1 MSDIIP
7 VIVHHETGEKPQT
20 GGKKNQE
27 YLRYCIAQ
35 AKKYNEKV
43 VLLGDQYNKD
53 WCDDWHD
60 ANDFITDKWK
70 EFHSVFKNL
79 SPYPQAWAEGIFRRF
94 FLILEYLDRYGYD
107 NCVIMDSDI
116 LLYTNVSTYEPFR
129 HCKMAAESPLEQDI
143 AVLWKGNGYKWK
155 VCAGVAYF
163 TRQGLI
169 EFTDYCID
177 MYKNHMDVLMEK
189 WNIHQKYQIYGG
201 VAEMSLLYLWVK
213 TLPDGEFL
221 NLLMDDADHC
231 VFDNSIG
238 LPDGYLEGQ
247 YEFNRRLG
255 VKKLHWE
262 DGKPYCYTL
271 DGHQKTGLLC
281 LHFVGVTKIFME
293 GIYEHQDYAR
303 QYRTQGRKHRAGDP
317 SDGIANISGHV
328 DAYRPRCALA
338 HGEHVK
344 HLRAGVPGRFFP
356 QIVQE
361 RQGSHASA
369 YAEHADLQELPEEV

>member
-1 MSDIIP
+1 MRRRLIMSDIIP

-163 TRQGLI
+163 TKQGLI

-189 WNIHQKYQIYGG
+189 WNIHQKYQIY
-201 VAEMSLLYLWVK
+201 
-213 TLPDGEFL
+213 
-221 NLLMDDADHC
+221 
-231 VFDNSIG
+231 
-238 LPDGYLEGQ
+238 
-247 YEFNRRLG
+247 
-255 VKKLHWE
+255 
-262 DGKPYCYTL
+262 
-271 DGHQKTGLLC
+271 
-281 LHFVGVTKIFME
+281 
-293 GIYEHQDYAR
+293 
-303 QYRTQGRKHRAGDP
+303 
-317 SDGIANISGHV
+317 
-328 DAYRPRCALA
+328 
-338 HGEHVK
+338 
-344 HLRAGVPGRFFP
+344 AGVEQGVGKDVRQHVAGRSGSVNSCKRVHYQDSEDAKQAQQLKIGRTFMLHGVISCHLLEALPAFSARRILRRCWNLVFP
-356 QIVQE
+356 CLM
-361 RQGSHASA
+361 SA
-369 YAEHADLQELPEEV
+369 R